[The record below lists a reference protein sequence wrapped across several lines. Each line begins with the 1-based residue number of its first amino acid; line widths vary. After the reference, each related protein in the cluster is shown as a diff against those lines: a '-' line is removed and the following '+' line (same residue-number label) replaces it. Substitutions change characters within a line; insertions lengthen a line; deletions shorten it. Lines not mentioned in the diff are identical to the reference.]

1 MGLGPSKT
9 KIKQILQKSCNGE
22 RIING
27 QDCIPYHYIQNTNT
41 NAHAQVST
49 SFQSTQVDI
58 SVSNISDS
66 SLSEIT
72 FTPVKDSG
80 KFPFCTVGTLMVKFP
95 KSSETFMSTCVM
107 INENVALTLAS
118 NLYNN
123 NYGGEAKEIKTT
135 FSKEVIQ
142 PTHVKLMDGF
152 KTNAK
157 DENNFGL
164 IFFSTKI
171 CSDHLGV
178 IVENITDTNSLF
190 TCIMSLGPSKKEIS
204 EAPVQDNGSVFVSKE
219 EGFIPSELQTCL
231 CPVSTDTLLTE
242 QTEEKLICAQGAPI
256 FSENMNQEK
265 NIFALLNHDY
275 RVQLITREALLFMID
290 GVNGAKS
297 IIKRG
302 DQKIEESRIIQLDL
316 SRNDFGPLDIKY
328 LSEFDLR
335 NLTILD
341 LNSNSIKP
349 QGAYFLSQGKYPNL
363 RTLNLNFN
371 EIGDEGI
378 AHIANAN
385 FSVLEQLFLF
395 HNNISSNGVKS
406 LCKASFIP
414 TLIILSL
421 SENPQITDEGCK
433 YIRDQKG
440 WNCLTILNLNRTGL
454 TNNAIEILSKCVMP
468 NLRKIHLV
476 GNSITKNKND
486 SEIVSWSNNGQ
497 LIIEL
502 DKKKKKK

>member
-27 QDCIPYHYIQNTNT
+27 QDCIPFHYIQNTNT
-41 NAHAQVST
+41 NTHAQVST

-66 SLSEIT
+66 SLAEVT

-80 KFPFCTVGTLMVKFP
+80 KFPFCTVGTLIVKFP

-118 NLYNN
+118 NLYNR
-123 NYGGEAKEIKTT
+123 NYGGDAKEIKTT

-152 KTNAK
+152 KTNPK
-157 DENNFGL
+157 DDNNFGL

-178 IVENITDTNSLF
+178 IVENITDPNSLF
-190 TCIMSLGPSKKEIS
+190 TCIMSLGPSKKEIA
-204 EAPVQDNGSVFVSKE
+204 EAPVQDNGSVFVTKE
-219 EGFIPSELQTCL
+219 EGFIPSDLQTCL
-231 CPVSTDTLLTE
+231 CPVESILLKE
-242 QTEEKLICAQGAPI
+242 ETEEKLICAQGAPI
-256 FSENMNQEK
+256 FSENINQEK
-265 NIFALLNHDY
+265 NIFALLNQDY
-275 RVQLITREALLFMID
+275 RVQKIPKEALLFMID

-335 NLTILD
+335 NLVILD

-371 EIGDEGI
+371 EIGDEGT
-378 AHIANAN
+378 AHISNAN

-406 LCKASFIP
+406 LCNANFIS

-433 YIRDQKG
+433 YIRDQKA

-476 GNSITKNKND
+476 GNSITKTKND
-486 SEIVSWSNNGQ
+486 SEIVSWSNNGR

>member
-41 NAHAQVST
+41 HAQISN

-58 SVSNISDS
+58 SVSNVSDS
-66 SLSEIT
+66 SISEMS
-72 FTPVKDSG
+72 FTTVKDPG
-80 KFPFCTVGTLMVKFP
+80 KFPFCTVGTLIVKFP
-95 KSSETFMSTCVM
+95 KSSEPIMSTCVL
-107 INENVALTLAS
+107 INENVALTLAN
-118 NLYNN
+118 NLYNK

-135 FSKEVIQ
+135 FSKEII
-142 PTHVKLMDGF
+142 PPAHIKIMDGF
-152 KTNAK
+152 KTDPR

-178 IVENITDTNSLF
+178 IVEGELDSNSIFPFILS
-190 TCIMSLGPSKKEIS
+190 CGPSKQQTNEN
-204 EAPVQDNGSVFVSKE
+204 PVQDNGNVFVTKE
-219 EGFIPSELQTCL
+219 EGFVTSDLKTSYMAPNVSILNESNEDKLQY
-231 CPVSTDTLLTE
+231 
-242 QTEEKLICAQGAPI
+242 AQGSPI
-256 FSENMNQEK
+256 YSENINQEK
-265 NIFALLNHDY
+265 NIFALLNQDY
-275 RVQLITREALLFMID
+275 KMQKISKEALIFMID
-290 GVNGAKS
+290 GVNGAKT
-297 IIKRG
+297 IIKKG
-302 DQKIEESRIIQLDL
+302 EQKIEESRILQLDL

-335 NLTILD
+335 NLVILD

-378 AHIANAN
+378 AHISNAN

-406 LCKASFIP
+406 LCKASFIQ

-433 YIRDQKG
+433 YIRDEKT
-440 WNCLTILNLNRTGL
+440 WNRLTILNLNRTGL

-476 GNSITKNKND
+476 GNAITKTKND
-486 SEIVSWSNNGQ
+486 SEIMSWSNNGQ